1 MVTGAKKIE
10 FTSGVMPLELVAT
23 GCVLSADRKKVLLV
37 FHKKLQ
43 KWTFPGGHV
52 ESGEAP
58 HAAAIREVF
67 EETGIEAEVL
77 DHSPDLNLNV
87 ATDEVQLPPPSFVLH
102 EIIPARGSCCQHI
115 HYDFVYFMLAMNE
128 DISPDFAEVEGVQWV
143 PFADIEMLTIFPA
156 TKAIC
161 RFLHKTIGASM
172 QSMGLSPE

>member
-10 FTSGVMPLELVAT
+10 FTSGAMPLELVAT
-23 GCVLSADRKKVLLV
+23 GCVLSADRKKVLLI

-77 DHSPDLNLNV
+77 DHSPDLNLNM

-143 PFADIEMLTIFPA
+143 PFTDVETFIIFPA

-161 RFLHKTIGASM
+161 RFLHKTIGASIA
-172 QSMGLSPE
+172 QQRLI